1 MFVASIVILG
11 IGSKVVPVETSAAT
25 HHKRRSPR

>member
-1 MFVASIVILG
+1 MFVASIVILS
-11 IGSKVVPVETSAAT
+11 IGSKVVLVETSAAI